1 MPLKISLKPNEKVL
15 IGTAVICNGNS
26 KSDFVVLNRV
36 PVLRE
41 KDIITEEQA
50 DTVVKKLY
58 FSILNMYID
67 PPKEKQFHKLY
78 LLLLRQLIASDINN
92 ESIDL
97 MVEMSRRIIEGDH
110 YKALKLCKKLMSYE
124 AEKLDNES
132 TT

>member
-15 IGTAVICNGNS
+15 VGTSVICNGNT

-41 KDIITEEQA
+41 KDIITEEEA
-50 DTVVKKLY
+50 NTTAKKLY

-67 PPKEKQFHKLY
+67 PPKEKYFHKLY
-78 LLLLRQLIASDINN
+78 LLLLRQLISVEIDSDGV
-92 ESIDL
+92 EL

-110 YKALKLCKKLMSYE
+110 YKALKLCKKLISYE
-124 AEKLDNES
+124 AERLNNEPTS
-132 TT
+132 